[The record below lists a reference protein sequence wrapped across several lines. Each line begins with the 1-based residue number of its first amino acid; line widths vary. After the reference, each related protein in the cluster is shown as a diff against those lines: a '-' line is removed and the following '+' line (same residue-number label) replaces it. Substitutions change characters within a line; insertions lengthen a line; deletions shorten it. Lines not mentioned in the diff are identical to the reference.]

1 MEFGATDSF
10 PSVDFY
16 KVLHFLNVELEQ
28 HKLTNSNQDIAPIF
42 FFWGGIYIYTYI
54 TDESWIPLQNT
65 KNTPLL
71 PFSPAACASAS
82 AFSFCKATV
91 ELCKWS
97 RWSFNLCWQAWIFTY
112 LKWRNPESSPSC
124 MDTAK
129 GKRENSTTNIAILGW
144 VGPPS
149 NFNGFGTL
157 LGWRL
162 YQGGLDEARL
172 TVGTVVSYP

>member
-42 FFWGGIYIYTYI
+42 FFWGGIYIYTYNWRI
-54 TDESWIPLQNT
+54 MNPAPKY

-129 GKRENSTTNIAILGW
+129 GKRKLHHQYSYTRLGW
-144 VGPPS
+144 TPFKLQRFWHTSGVKIVPRW
-149 NFNGFGTL
+149 FG
-157 LGWRL
+157 W
-162 YQGGLDEARL
+162 
-172 TVGTVVSYP
+172 S